1 MPTPPVPNAGDAV
14 RLMAPAPSMPE
25 LAVGKVGILDGILGH
40 PSPTGGASIIWNP
53 RTYRD
58 DTCVR
63 VSGGPGT
70 IWTPYAELRPTGETV
85 TVTAWRFK
93 DDYRAAANGVDY
105 TVDVP
110 LWEWY
115 PGEAA
120 AANSRPV
127 AGADAWETWTPEH
140 QEFHVTH
147 GMPRGFYGPC
157 GRCAAS
163 FSAESAETA
172 PEPIAPLG
180 EALAALIAGG
190 LQFGETVS
198 AFAAVQDAEDGE
210 TGAYLAAAHRL
221 HAEDGVCEID
231 DAAIVSEGDEG
242 AYVMAWVW
250 VSRDD
255 AGIMDEDDE
264 EDEDGED
271 GEDGDGHG
279 DGEG

>member
-1 MPTPPVPNAGDAV
+1 MTTPPVPNAGDAV

-85 TVTAWRFK
+85 TVTVWRFK

-110 LWEWY
+110 LWDWY
-115 PGEAA
+115 PGE
-120 AANSRPV
+120 P
-127 AGADAWETWTPEH
+127 
-140 QEFHVTH
+140 
-147 GMPRGFYGPC
+147 
-157 GRCAAS
+157 
-163 FSAESAETA
+163 AETA
-172 PEPIAPLG
+172 PGLVTLLNAYGAAKFGDEWWPGNAGEWIGEEKARALAELLAAEDTAKAPG
-180 EALAALIAGG
+180 ASGIPPAAELAALIAGG
-190 LQFGETVS
+190 LQFSDAVR
-198 AFAAVQDAEDGE
+198 AFAAIQDAEDGE
-210 TGAYLAAAHRL
+210 TSAYVATAKRL

-231 DAAIVSEGDEG
+231 DTAIVSDGDEG

-250 VSRDD
+250 VSKDD
-255 AGIMDEDDE
+255 AGIGDEDDE
-264 EDEDGED
+264 DDD
-271 GEDGDGHG
+271 EDGDGHG

>member
-14 RLMAPAPSMPE
+14 RLMAPAKGMPE
-25 LAVGKVGILDGILGH
+25 LALGKVGILDGILGH

-85 TVTAWRFK
+85 TVTVWRFK

-110 LWEWY
+110 LWDWY

-120 AANSRPV
+120 EVS
-127 AGADAWETWTPEH
+127 ETP
-140 QEFHVTH
+140 
-147 GMPRGFYGPC
+147 
-157 GRCAAS
+157 
-163 FSAESAETA
+163 
-172 PEPIAPLG
+172 APLA

-190 LQFGETVS
+190 MQFSDAVR

-210 TGAYLAAAHRL
+210 TSAYVAAAGRL

-231 DAAIVSEGDEG
+231 DTAIVSDGDEG

-250 VSRDD
+250 VSKDD
-255 AGIMDEDDE
+255 AGIGDEDDE
-264 EDEDGED
+264 DDD
-271 GEDGDGHG
+271 EDGDGHG